1 MRYYFLAH
9 SLKKKNRLIYI
20 CSSDYYDFFF
30 FNYLYYLFAVVRFRV
45 IKLVTTLLKLA
56 PLLHT
61 RAT

>member
-9 SLKKKNRLIYI
+9 SLKKKTVLFIFVHLITTI
-20 CSSDYYDFFF
+20 FFF